1 MNFIDEKINNIISNN
16 NYYCKNISTIDKE
29 KILNHNFSET
39 NVINQTPVYKNIGD
53 KYNNMN
59 YNSSYKNSENGMT
72 ESIKEDIN
80 TSENVS
86 INGLNN
92 PNSQKNIIT
101 KINDSSEK
109 TEKILEEIEK
119 QNRDIMNYQFDSK
132 KFEKSNSNNNIIN
145 NNNFRNNNQK
155 NKINNNNNSLLNQN
169 NNNNQNKIPQRSQS
183 HSRYNLSYLNQLTE
197 INNNKDLSLINV
209 NFTNLSYITNINSNN
224 NPVKIS
230 SKNNNYEQISLKK
243 KFFNKI

>member
-39 NVINQTPVYKNIGD
+39 NVINQTPVYNNIGD

-145 NNNFRNNNQK
+145 NNNFRNDIPK
-155 NKINNNNNSLLNQN
+155 NK
-169 NNNNQNKIPQRSQS
+169 
-183 HSRYNLSYLNQLTE
+183 
-197 INNNKDLSLINV
+197 
-209 NFTNLSYITNINSNN
+209 INSNN
-224 NPVKIS
+224 NVLNQNNS
-230 SKNNNYEQISLKK
+230 NNND
-243 KFFNKI
+243 